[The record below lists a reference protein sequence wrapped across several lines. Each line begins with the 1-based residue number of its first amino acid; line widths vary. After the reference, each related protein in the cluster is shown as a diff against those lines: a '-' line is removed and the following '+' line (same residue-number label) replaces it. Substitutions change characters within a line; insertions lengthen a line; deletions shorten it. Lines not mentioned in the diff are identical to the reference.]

1 MYKEL
6 QTILSVMPG
15 ENTLNAE
22 LKILE
27 AYSRD
32 VGRGIARID
41 YDSMDLLNASTGDVI
56 EIRGGEKARAPE
68 GQQPSVYHY
77 IRLMRVRVSSE
88 LMVLLGIM
96 QVWPLAIP

>member
-1 MYKEL
+1 
-6 QTILSVMPG
+6 MPPAD
-15 ENTLNAE
+15 NDALNLE

-56 EIRGGEKARAPE
+56 EIRGGQKSKSTRRTAA
-68 GQQPSVYHY
+68 VFTF
-77 IRLMRVRVSSE
+77 VSF
-88 LMVLLGIM
+88 
-96 QVWPLAIP
+96 

>member
-15 ENTLNAE
+15 ENTLNAD

-41 YDSMDLLNASTGDVI
+41 Y
-56 EIRGGEKARAPE
+56 
-68 GQQPSVYHY
+68 
-77 IRLMRVRVSSE
+77 
-88 LMVLLGIM
+88 
-96 QVWPLAIP
+96 

>member
-6 QTILSVMPG
+6 WTPCLVCLARMPKM
-15 ENTLNAE
+15 

-41 YDSMDLLNASTGDVI
+41 YDSMDLLNASTGD
-56 EIRGGEKARAPE
+56 GN
-68 GQQPSVYHY
+68 
-77 IRLMRVRVSSE
+77 
-88 LMVLLGIM
+88 
-96 QVWPLAIP
+96 